1 MKEKAFALFIFDL
14 FIMGYRNTQNG
25 FTVNDDF
32 LSDLIEYD
40 QITYEENIEVI
51 KLMHEVKTVKVGDET
66 QYNVNA
72 DFTKELSDKVS
83 AILSK
88 ILHSNYELTK
98 FINEFDESVPQ
109 LIADY
114 ASDFVAFINYK
125 YSELEPSPIIGV
137 SKNLKQ

>member
-1 MKEKAFALFIFDL
+1 MKEKAFSLFIFDL
-14 FIMGYRNTQNG
+14 YLMGFKNTQNG
-25 FTVNDDF
+25 FIVNDSF
-32 LSDLIEYD
+32 LEDLIEYD

-51 KLMHEVKTVKVGDET
+51 KLMHDVKEEKVEGET

-98 FINEFDESVPQ
+98 FINEFDESIPQ

-114 ASDFVAFINYK
+114 ASDFVAFIEFK
-125 YSELEPSPIIGV
+125 YGELEPSPVIGV